1 MQSKQSRFERK
12 LAGIGRRKRPPPIP
26 PKIKPERPL
35 ILDLPDVEEPNILLR
50 TSPTKSPR
58 SPHRS
63 LEFNFDANYEEND
76 TFEAELPKL
85 RLKEKKLSG
94 GIEPGMRE
102 VFQMAGL
109 PQSMLQDSQ
118 KLPEIEAFVKQN
130 EKTLR
135 RLSRMSMKPKYH
147 KRKSKMPMMAKLDEA
162 PKPPILSG
170 PPRPPAPPP
179 PSGPPPPPAPPPPP
193 GPPPPP
199 LVKMKPS
206 LPRKPKPD
214 PVADSG
220 SDLLQS
226 IQGFQKG
233 KLKPVEV
240 EETKPSDSR
249 SDLLQS
255 IQSFQKGKLK
265 PVEVDEAKPPA
276 VKPSSD
282 LTSVL
287 QNALNGI
294 SCVMNYSDSDDSE
307 EDDWS
312 DDDEW

>member
-1 MQSKQSRFERK
+1 MQKNVKQGKSVQSKQSRFERK
-12 LAGIGRRKRPPPIP
+12 LAGIGRRKRPPQIP

-135 RLSRMSMKPKYH
+135 RLSHMSMKPKYH
-147 KRKSKMPMMAKLDEA
+147 K
-162 PKPPILSG
+162 
-170 PPRPPAPPP
+170 
-179 PSGPPPPPAPPPPP
+179 
-193 GPPPPP
+193 
-199 LVKMKPS
+199 
-206 LPRKPKPD
+206 
-214 PVADSG
+214 
-220 SDLLQS
+220 
-226 IQGFQKG
+226 
-233 KLKPVEV
+233 
-240 EETKPSDSR
+240 
-249 SDLLQS
+249 
-255 IQSFQKGKLK
+255 
-265 PVEVDEAKPPA
+265 
-276 VKPSSD
+276 
-282 LTSVL
+282 
-287 QNALNGI
+287 
-294 SCVMNYSDSDDSE
+294 
-307 EDDWS
+307 
-312 DDDEW
+312 

>member
-12 LAGIGRRKRPPPIP
+12 LAGIGRRKKPPPIP

-94 GIEPGMRE
+94 GIEPGMWQ

-109 PQSMLQDSQ
+109 PQSMLQDFQ

-135 RLSRMSMKPKYH
+135 RLSHMSMKPKYH
-147 KRKSKMPMMAKLDEA
+147 K
-162 PKPPILSG
+162 
-170 PPRPPAPPP
+170 
-179 PSGPPPPPAPPPPP
+179 
-193 GPPPPP
+193 
-199 LVKMKPS
+199 
-206 LPRKPKPD
+206 
-214 PVADSG
+214 
-220 SDLLQS
+220 
-226 IQGFQKG
+226 
-233 KLKPVEV
+233 
-240 EETKPSDSR
+240 
-249 SDLLQS
+249 
-255 IQSFQKGKLK
+255 
-265 PVEVDEAKPPA
+265 
-276 VKPSSD
+276 
-282 LTSVL
+282 
-287 QNALNGI
+287 
-294 SCVMNYSDSDDSE
+294 
-307 EDDWS
+307 
-312 DDDEW
+312 